1 MMMRG
6 IEKQH
11 SSTVTSAMVGCFR
24 QKETRGGVPDAGA
37 AAGDRRSLS
46 FGEATIRASD
56 SMCNGHR
63 QMPPAQGIR

>member
-24 QKETRGGVPDAGA
+24 QKETRAGVPLAGA
-37 AAGDRRSLS
+37 AARLMRSVS
-46 FGEATIRASD
+46 YQP
-56 SMCNGHR
+56 R
-63 QMPPAQGIR
+63 QLK